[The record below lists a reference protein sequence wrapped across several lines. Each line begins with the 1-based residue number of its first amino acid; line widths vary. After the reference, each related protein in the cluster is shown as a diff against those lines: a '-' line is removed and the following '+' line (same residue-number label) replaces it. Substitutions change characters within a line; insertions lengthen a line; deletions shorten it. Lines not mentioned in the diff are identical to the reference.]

1 MDDKLKER
9 LLKRLQKIPKSES
22 LETRKI
28 ALENRLTQEEVK
40 YWFRYKDGKV
50 YWIRSPNTK
59 ILVGTE
65 AGCISYINKKPY
77 RRITLHDKGYSTAK
91 IVFLL
96 HHGYF
101 PKKIFYVDGNTMN
114 TDFINIRASVDSLT
128 SYCTNVTR
136 SKTGYRNVYYEK
148 RRSKYI
154 VSLIVDKKNRFIG
167 YYENID
173 DAKEAYNLAA
183 RKIYGDFAVL
193 L

>member
-28 ALENRLTQEEVK
+28 ALEDRLTQEEAK
-40 YWFRYKDGKV
+40 YWFRYKEGKV
-50 YWIRSPNTK
+50 YWIRSPSTK
-59 ILVGTE
+59 ILAGTE

-101 PKKIFYVDGNTMN
+101 PKKIFYVDGDTMN
-114 TDFINIRASVDSLT
+114 ADFINIRASTDGLT
-128 SYCTNVTR
+128 SYSKSIVS
-136 SKTGYRNVYYEK
+136 SKTTYRNIYYEK
-148 RRSKYI
+148 RRSKYL
-154 VSLIVDKKNRFIG
+154 VSLIVDKKCKFIG
-167 YYENID
+167 YYKNID

-183 RKIYGDFAVL
+183 RKIYGDFAVII
-193 L
+193 

>member
-28 ALENRLTQEEVK
+28 ALEDRLTQEEAK
-40 YWFRYKDGKV
+40 YWFRYNEGKV

-59 ILVGTE
+59 ILAGTE

-101 PKKIFYVDGNTMN
+101 PKKIFYVDGDTMN
-114 TDFINIRASVDSLT
+114 TDLINIRASTDGLT
-128 SYCTNVTR
+128 SYSTSIVS
-136 SKTGYRNVYYEK
+136 SKTAYRNIYYEK
-148 RRSKYI
+148 RRSKYL
-154 VSLIVDKKNRFIG
+154 VSLIVDKKCKFIG
-167 YYENID
+167 YYKNID

-183 RKIYGDFAVL
+183 RKIYGDFAVII
-193 L
+193 